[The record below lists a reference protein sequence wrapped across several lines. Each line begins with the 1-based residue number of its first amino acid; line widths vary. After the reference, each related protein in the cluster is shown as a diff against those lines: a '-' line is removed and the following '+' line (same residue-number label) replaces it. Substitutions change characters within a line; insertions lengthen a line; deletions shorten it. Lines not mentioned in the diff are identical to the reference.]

1 MTLERDFLKKPN
13 RKLFFTFDELFK
25 YFKKKI
31 EIKSLIL
38 LKMLINQLIN

>member
-1 MTLERDFLKKPN
+1 MTLERDLLKKPN
-13 RKLFFTFDELFK
+13 GKIIFSFDELFK
-25 YFKKKI
+25 VFKKKI